1 MKEGITVSRFKMICS
16 VVLVISVVMVTVCL
30 GQSVIF
36 RTPDAYQFY
45 FNDSQCVDRL
55 YTSLTSSEMADEIAS
70 FMNSFR
76 PEEFQV
82 NDNTG
87 YDELPIFD
95 SRDSYNMVVLKKT
108 VDISGI
114 FCVVGLILMVAVYI
128 WFLREDEKKLLR
140 RAHLIGAGI
149 SLAVI
154 AVQAAV
160 MSAPGLRTSWY
171 RLWGMRAA
179 AADSRLAMI
188 MGDAFWSSFT
198 VFLTGMCLII
208 LLVLTYINYR
218 ITRPPRIFF

>member
-1 MKEGITVSRFKMICS
+1 MKEGIRVSRFKMICS

>member
-1 MKEGITVSRFKMICS
+1 MICS

-95 SRDSYNMVVLKKT
+95 SRDSYNMMVLKKT

-208 LLVLTYINYR
+208 LLVLTFINYR

>member
-1 MKEGITVSRFKMICS
+1 MKEGIRVSRFKMICS

-70 FMNSFR
+70 FMNSFK

-95 SRDSYNMVVLKKT
+95 SRDSYNMMVLKKT

>member
-1 MKEGITVSRFKMICS
+1 
-16 VVLVISVVMVTVCL
+16 
-30 GQSVIF
+30 
-36 RTPDAYQFY
+36 
-45 FNDSQCVDRL
+45 
-55 YTSLTSSEMADEIAS
+55 
-70 FMNSFR
+70 MNSFR

>member
-95 SRDSYNMVVLKKT
+95 SRDSYNMMVLKKT

-149 SLAVI
+149 RLAVI

>member
-1 MKEGITVSRFKMICS
+1 MSRFKMICS

>member
-95 SRDSYNMVVLKKT
+95 SRDSYNMMVLKKT

-149 SLAVI
+149 SLSVI

>member
-95 SRDSYNMVVLKKT
+95 SRDSYNMMVLKKT

>member
-1 MKEGITVSRFKMICS
+1 MKEGIIVSRFKMICS
-16 VVLVISVVMVTVCL
+16 VVLVLSVVMVTVCL

-70 FMNSFR
+70 FMNSLR

-95 SRDSYNMVVLKKT
+95 SRDSYNMLVLKKT

-128 WFLREDEKKLLR
+128 WFIREDEKKLLR
-140 RAHLIGAGI
+140 RAHLTGAGI

-154 AVQAAV
+154 AVQAVV
-160 MSAPGLRTSWY
+160 MSAPGLRNSWF

-179 AADSRLAMI
+179 AAESKLEMI

-208 LLVLTYINYR
+208 LLILTYINYR

>member
-114 FCVVGLILMVAVYI
+114 FCVVGLILIVAVYI

>member
-95 SRDSYNMVVLKKT
+95 SRDSYNMMVLKKT

-208 LLVLTYINYR
+208 LLVLTYINYG
-218 ITRPPRIFF
+218 ITRPPRRFV

>member
-95 SRDSYNMVVLKKT
+95 SRDSYNMMVLKKT

-114 FCVVGLILMVAVYI
+114 ICVVGLILMAAVYI

>member
-1 MKEGITVSRFKMICS
+1 MICS

-95 SRDSYNMVVLKKT
+95 SRDSYNMMVLKKT

>member
-1 MKEGITVSRFKMICS
+1 MSRFKMICS

-95 SRDSYNMVVLKKT
+95 SRDSYNMMVLKKT

-208 LLVLTYINYR
+208 LLVLTYMNYR

>member
-1 MKEGITVSRFKMICS
+1 MICS

-95 SRDSYNMVVLKKT
+95 SRDSYNMMVLKKT

-188 MGDAFWSSFT
+188 RGDAFWSSFT

>member
-55 YTSLTSSEMADEIAS
+55 YTSLTSSEMAYEIAS

-95 SRDSYNMVVLKKT
+95 SRDSYNMMVLKKT

>member
-95 SRDSYNMVVLKKT
+95 SRDSYNMMVLKKT

-114 FCVVGLILMVAVYI
+114 ICVVGLILMVAVYI

>member
-179 AADSRLAMI
+179 AADI
-188 MGDAFWSSFT
+188 SS
-198 VFLTGMCLII
+198 
-208 LLVLTYINYR
+208 
-218 ITRPPRIFF
+218 

>member
-1 MKEGITVSRFKMICS
+1 MSRFKMICS

-95 SRDSYNMVVLKKT
+95 SRDSYNMMVLKKT

-140 RAHLIGAGI
+140 RAYLIGAGI

>member
-1 MKEGITVSRFKMICS
+1 MSRFKMICS

-82 NDNTG
+82 NANTG

-95 SRDSYNMVVLKKT
+95 SRDSYNMMVLKKT

>member
-95 SRDSYNMVVLKKT
+95 SRDSYNMMVLKKT

-140 RAHLIGAGI
+140 RAYLIGAGI

>member
-1 MKEGITVSRFKMICS
+1 MSRFKMICS

-95 SRDSYNMVVLKKT
+95 SRDSYNMMVLKKT
-108 VDISGI
+108 VDISGL

>member
-55 YTSLTSSEMADEIAS
+55 YTSLTSSEMADEIAA

-95 SRDSYNMVVLKKT
+95 SRDSYNMMVLKKT

>member
-95 SRDSYNMVVLKKT
+95 SRDSYNMMVLKKT

-188 MGDAFWSSFT
+188 MGDAFWNSFT

>member
-1 MKEGITVSRFKMICS
+1 MKEGIAVSRFKMICS

-95 SRDSYNMVVLKKT
+95 SRDSYNMMVLKKT

-198 VFLTGMCLII
+198 VFLTGICII
-208 LLVLTYINYR
+208 VLLLLTYINYR

>member
-55 YTSLTSSEMADEIAS
+55 STSLTSSEMADEIAS

-95 SRDSYNMVVLKKT
+95 SRDSYNMMVLKKT

>member
-1 MKEGITVSRFKMICS
+1 MICS

>member
-1 MKEGITVSRFKMICS
+1 MSRFKMICS

-95 SRDSYNMVVLKKT
+95 SRDSYNMMVLKKT

>member
-128 WFLREDEKKLLR
+128 WVLREDEKKLLR

>member
-1 MKEGITVSRFKMICS
+1 MSRFKMICS
-16 VVLVISVVMVTVCL
+16 IVLVFSVVMVTVCL

-45 FNDSQCVDRL
+45 FNDSRCVDRL
-55 YTSLTSSEMADEIAS
+55 YTSLTSSQMAEEIAS
-70 FMNSFR
+70 FMNTFH

-95 SRDSYNMVVLKKT
+95 SRDSYNMMVLKKM
-108 VDISGI
+108 VDISGV
-114 FCVVGLILMVAVYI
+114 FALVGLVLMVSVYI
-128 WFLREDEKKLLR
+128 LLLREDEKKLLR
-140 RAHLIGAGI
+140 KAHMIGSGI

-154 AVQAAV
+154 AVQTAV
-160 MSAPGLRTSWY
+160 MSVPGIRDGWF
-171 RLWGMRAA
+171 RLWGMRTP
-179 AADSRLAMI
+179 AADSRLELI

-198 VFLTGMCLII
+198 VFLTGFSVI
-208 LLVLTYINYR
+208 LLLILVYMNYR

>member
-95 SRDSYNMVVLKKT
+95 SRDSYNMMVLKKT

-128 WFLREDEKKLLR
+128 WFLQEDEKKLLR

>member
-16 VVLVISVVMVTVCL
+16 IVLVISVVMVTVCL

-95 SRDSYNMVVLKKT
+95 SRDSYNMMVLKKT

-208 LLVLTYINYR
+208 LLVLTYMNYR

>member
-87 YDELPIFD
+87 YDELPIFV
-95 SRDSYNMVVLKKT
+95 SRDSYNMMVLKKT